1 VRLTL
6 RQLQIF
12 NAVAQTG
19 TTTAAA
25 ELVALSQSATSAALK
40 DLENALNVRLFD
52 RVGKR
57 LVLNEIGRSLQMDA
71 RALVERAQDLEQ
83 SFTAAG
89 PTTVKMQLAASTTI
103 GNYLLPKVLRSF
115 HGAWPLAT
123 IDLRI
128 GNTLDV
134 AQAVERFESDLGLIE
149 GPCHVP
155 TLRIIPW
162 RDDDLVV
169 VAAPDHELARVAC
182 CAPLD
187 LTTLRDAPWLLR
199 EHGSGTRETVEQA
212 LMPHLN
218 FLNGTMYLGS
228 SEAIKNC
235 VAAGL
240 GISCLSRIL
249 VEDMLGDGRLCL
261 LPTCLPLMTRKLSVV
276 HRPERIFS
284 PALRAFLAQCGLG
297 AEIYS

>member
-1 VRLTL
+1 MRLTL

-103 GNYLLPKVLRSF
+103 GNYLV
-115 HGAWPLAT
+115 
-123 IDLRI
+123 
-128 GNTLDV
+128 
-134 AQAVERFESDLGLIE
+134 
-149 GPCHVP
+149 VP
-155 TLRIIPW
+155 EQPPE
-162 RDDDLVV
+162 
-169 VAAPDHELARVAC
+169 AA
-182 CAPLD
+182 
-187 LTTLRDAPWLLR
+187 
-199 EHGSGTRETVEQA
+199 
-212 LMPHLN
+212 
-218 FLNGTMYLGS
+218 
-228 SEAIKNC
+228 
-235 VAAGL
+235 
-240 GISCLSRIL
+240 
-249 VEDMLGDGRLCL
+249 
-261 LPTCLPLMTRKLSVV
+261 
-276 HRPERIFS
+276 
-284 PALRAFLAQCGLG
+284 
-297 AEIYS
+297 